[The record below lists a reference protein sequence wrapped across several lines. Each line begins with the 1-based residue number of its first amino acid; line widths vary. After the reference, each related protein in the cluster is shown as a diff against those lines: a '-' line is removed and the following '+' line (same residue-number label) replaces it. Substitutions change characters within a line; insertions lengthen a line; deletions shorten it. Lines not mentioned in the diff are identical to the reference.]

1 MVGMASRI
9 VPVFR
14 GVRLY
19 SAGLREASF
28 WLLAVGNLMRVV
40 FQSLSGFYGGQWLRI
55 TSVSGVLEL
64 TGLLLFGFNLWKTL
78 DLESV
83 DEVVPAGTAPPI
95 ARDTRIG
102 EVLAAYPDLLS
113 VFVSHGFAPLANPLL
128 RRTMARWVSIG
139 QACQMHGVDVD
150 RFLVSLEDAKARLY
164 PAAGPPRP
172 SGSGKGTVSPMHFK
186 K

>member
-1 MVGMASRI
+1 M
-9 VPVFR
+9 FR

-19 SAGLREASF
+19 SASLREASF

-95 ARDTRIG
+95 ARDTRVG

-164 PAAGPPRP
+164 PAAGAGRP
-172 SGSGKGTVSPMHFK
+172 AGPGKGTVSPMHFRK
-186 K
+186 